1 MKKYVFLG
9 FMLIMIMSLKST
21 VAVSADEG
29 DKKTYIANFVFAED
43 INKNGT
49 NLTSSSADGS
59 FRDISQK
66 SFCLTSNG
74 NGEVQIELALEAEKV
89 VVTGNAIA
97 KTENGDTVF
106 FKGQS
111 TNKDYSVVYFAL
123 AYDVGKTN
131 CYFKGDISKDSKN
144 ILQLYLRKVES
155 ATRSYC
161 LLEAENVELNISPK
175 VTANLEVNPM
185 LGAWAA
191 AEFEPVSSE
200 FGMDWLADKEPSLK
214 ATSNTKYWYCTKT
227 FYDMGETQSHT
238 IRWFTNVDYA
248 NVPVG
253 QNAAQYY
260 RLEVYAKNMSFSV
273 NSSFNS
279 DTMSYLNIDGLSLD
293 QISVKNTAWKSTTID
308 GYVQNAGSLSGNL
321 SGDISVG
328 YGSLSAT
335 LSFPIS
341 FTGSNYVDINST
353 YAGYLNGVG
362 GSYTRAINT
371 EMDNQFRLTQ
381 IGHYFSVESALRD
394 YGNVSLGS
402 STMQARWHVDI
413 VNSGNLDSYSYY
425 CDHNVNISV
434 Y

>member
-253 QNAAQYY
+253 QNATQYY

-279 DTMSYLNIDGLSLD
+279 DTMSYLNIDGLTHD
-293 QISVKNTAWKSTTID
+293 QISLKNTAW
-308 GYVQNAGSLSGNL
+308 
-321 SGDISVG
+321 
-328 YGSLSAT
+328 
-335 LSFPIS
+335 
-341 FTGSNYVDINST
+341 
-353 YAGYLNGVG
+353 
-362 GSYTRAINT
+362 
-371 EMDNQFRLTQ
+371 
-381 IGHYFSVESALRD
+381 
-394 YGNVSLGS
+394 
-402 STMQARWHVDI
+402 
-413 VNSGNLDSYSYY
+413 
-425 CDHNVNISV
+425 
-434 Y
+434 